1 MPGLRAAAPLLAI
14 ALLLVASA
22 PPARAQNDTARLLSL
37 RDAWAGLNM
46 FWIGSC
52 PGECATW
59 PFVTWVPGPAP
70 PQFVEGMYVRPVIAS
85 ANLGSDLSGF
95 DSRGILG
102 QGSAS
107 GIPWPTGPPLSL
119 TAISNLS
126 LVLWTLPQLKFL
138 YASVTSP
145 LPSSHPT
152 QESERAKPLV
162 LTGGRSHPPLA
173 HRAPAC
179 ELPVSRRLPSAIPPA
194 FDLSGA
200 LW

>member
-1 MPGLRAAAPLLAI
+1 MIGRSRIIAPAGRDPSFIPRMPGLRAAAPLLAI

-95 DSRGILG
+95 DERDPRAR
-102 QGSAS
+102 QRKWHTVANGSA
-107 GIPWPTGPPLSL
+107 
-119 TAISNLS
+119 AITHSYL
-126 LVLWTLPQLKFL
+126 
-138 YASVTSP
+138 
-145 LPSSHPT
+145 
-152 QESERAKPLV
+152 
-162 LTGGRSHPPLA
+162 
-173 HRAPAC
+173 
-179 ELPVSRRLPSAIPPA
+179 
-194 FDLSGA
+194 
-200 LW
+200 